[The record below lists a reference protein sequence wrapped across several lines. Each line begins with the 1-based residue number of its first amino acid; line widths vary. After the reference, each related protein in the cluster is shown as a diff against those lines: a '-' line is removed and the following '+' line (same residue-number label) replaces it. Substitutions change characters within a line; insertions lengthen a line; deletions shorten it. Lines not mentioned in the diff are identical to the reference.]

1 MRATS
6 TVWRT
11 LPTRRTFERRNTWVQ
26 AVVHFQGHDQSVVVR
41 DVSRGGMKIEFAY
54 GLTPGDQIKVE
65 FMSGRK
71 LEGTVAWS
79 VAAYCGVEF
88 PSPIAEDD
96 PLLES
101 CKRH

>member
-6 TVWRT
+6 AAWRT
-11 LPTRRTFERRNTWVQ
+11 LPTRRTFERRSTWVN
-26 AVVHFQGHDQSVVVR
+26 AVVHCEGHSQSVVIR

-54 GLTPGDQIKVE
+54 GLAPGDEISIE
-65 FMSGRK
+65 LMSGRR

-79 VAAYCGVEF
+79 LAAYCGVEF
-88 PSPIAEDD
+88 AAPLAEDD
-96 PLLES
+96 QVLEA